1 LLKNPNEVQQQVDM
15 NEVAL
20 ESLQLLKAALSD
32 HDIAITT
39 ELTKGLPPVIAHR
52 GQLREVF
59 VNIVQNAIDAMA
71 PLADRPRTLRIRT
84 RHGDRDRISITIE
97 DSGPGIEPERLANLF
112 TAFVTTK
119 ERGMGWGLGICQM
132 IVDRHNGKLT
142 VSSEI
147 GKGTRFDVTLP
158 VEPVVAPETARVP
171 AGSIKA
177 EA

>member
-1 LLKNPNEVQQQVDM
+1 
-15 NEVAL
+15 
-20 ESLQLLKAALSD
+20 
-32 HDIAITT
+32 
-39 ELTKGLPPVIAHR
+39 
-52 GQLREVF
+52 
-59 VNIVQNAIDAMA
+59 MA
-71 PLADRPRTLRIRT
+71 TVADRPRTLHIRT
-84 RHGDRDRISITIE
+84 RRGERDRISIAIE

-132 IVDRHNGKLT
+132 IVDRHNGKLS

-158 VEPVVAPETARVP
+158 VEPVAAPETARVG
-171 AGSIKA
+171 ASVKA